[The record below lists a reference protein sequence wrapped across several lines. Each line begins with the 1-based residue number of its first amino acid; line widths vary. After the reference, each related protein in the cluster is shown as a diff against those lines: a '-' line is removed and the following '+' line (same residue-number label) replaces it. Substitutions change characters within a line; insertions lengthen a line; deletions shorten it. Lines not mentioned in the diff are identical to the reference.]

1 MTYKIIADTEN
12 RKKGV
17 SYELDGVTYT
27 MGGVLENNVLRR
39 QTENEAKAKAESTK
53 AWNEKNAN
61 RKLLEIRTIRNK
73 LLQDSDW
80 KVTMAKE
87 KGTTLS
93 SGFKTWRDNLRKI
106 PQDYTTETK
115 YDELLARD
123 SDGNLTHSVWSE

>member
-1 MTYKIIADTEN
+1 MADKKLIHIVGGETKIVDFTVDEQ
-12 RKKGV
+12 KV
-17 SYELDGVTYT
+17 LDDY
-27 MGGVLENNVLRR
+27 R
-39 QTENEAKAKAESTK
+39 AKEH
-53 AWNEKNAN
+53 E
-61 RKLLEIRTIRNK
+61 RKLEKIRTIRNK
-73 LLQDSDW
+73 LLQDTDW

-123 SDGNLTHSVWSE
+123 TDGKLTHSVWSE

>member
-1 MTYKIIADTEN
+1 M
-12 RKKGV
+12 
-17 SYELDGVTYT
+17 SYEKNKPQTNWVTYTIDGVAYELAPELLDGVEQCLSETDA
-27 MGGVLENNVLRR
+27 LERATERKNWNSNKTTR
-39 QTENEAKAKAESTK
+39 Q
-53 AWNEKNAN
+53 
-61 RKLLEIRTIRNK
+61 LLEIRKIRNQ
-73 LLQDSDW
+73 LLQNTDW

-123 SDGNLTHSVWSE
+123 DDGNLTHSVWSE

>member
-1 MTYKIIADTEN
+1 MVYKILEPSGLRNATTKETTEI
-12 RKKGV
+12 
-17 SYELDGVTYT
+17 DA
-27 MGGVLENNVLRR
+27 R
-39 QTENEAKAKAESTK
+39 QKE
-53 AWNEKNAN
+53 WNDASAT
-61 RKLLEIRTIRNK
+61 RKLAQIRSIRNQ
-73 LLQDSDW
+73 LLQDTDW

-123 SDGNLTHSVWSE
+123 TDGNLTHSVWSE